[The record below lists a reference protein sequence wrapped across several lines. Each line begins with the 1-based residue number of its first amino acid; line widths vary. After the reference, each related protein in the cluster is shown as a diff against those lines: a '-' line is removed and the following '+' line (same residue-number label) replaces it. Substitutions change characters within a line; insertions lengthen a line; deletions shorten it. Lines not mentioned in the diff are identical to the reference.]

1 MLLASMVV
9 VMAAPA
15 GAADLSV
22 AVGNVRN
29 DHGLVR
35 VAVCTQDTF
44 LKRGCPFTGSEP
56 ARPGQVTVT
65 VRGIPPGTYAVQA
78 YHDENE
84 NRQVDRNFFG
94 LPEEGIGF
102 SNDAPIRFGP
112 PSYADAAL
120 AIGDGGGTTALK
132 LRYFIQSG
140 SGSSGH

>member
-1 MLLASMVV
+1 MAAPAFL
-9 VMAAPA
+9 MAAPA

-35 VAVCTQDTF
+35 VAVCTPDTF
-44 LKRGCPFTGSEP
+44 TKSGCPFTASEP
-56 ARPGQVTVT
+56 SRRGQVTVT

-84 NRQVDRNFFG
+84 NRQIDRNFFG

-112 PSYADAAL
+112 PSFADAAL
-120 AIGDGGGTTALK
+120 AIGDGGGTTALT
-132 LRYFIQSG
+132 LRYFIESG
-140 SGSSGH
+140 SGSSGR